1 MYINATGYYIPEE
14 RIDNAHFLDL
24 NGLSSEWIEKRTG
37 IKTRSRAR
45 AEENVNTMSLEAV
58 KSAAPKLNYDI
69 SEVDLIVSASYS
81 PYDTV
86 VTAAHYIQHHYS
98 IENAKALYVSSACSS
113 FLNAIEIVEGYFA
126 MGKAS
131 KALILGADKNS
142 AYYNECDPQ
151 SGHLWGDAA
160 AAFFISKNKTKPV
173 EGRIIDV
180 YTCGLGNI
188 SKSTEAVHL
197 RPGHDGISMPEGRDV
212 FIHAC
217 QYMPENVLKLL
228 ERNGKTLD
236 DLNYFIGHQANIRIM
251 QNIAK
256 QLALPDEKILHNI
269 EELGNTGSVSA
280 ALVYAQNEEKFK
292 DGDTV
297 ALSVFGGGYSTG
309 ACLIK
314 FDNN

>member
-1 MYINATGYYIPEE
+1 MFINATGYYIPQE
-14 RIDNAHFLDL
+14 RIDNDHFLNL
-24 NGLSSEWIEKRTG
+24 NGLTSEWIEKRTG
-37 IKTRSRAR
+37 IKTRSRAQDD
-45 AEENVNTMSLEAV
+45 ENINTMSLEAV
-58 KSAAPKLNYDI
+58 KNALPKLNYDI

-86 VTAAHYIQHHYS
+86 VTASHYLQNNYS
-98 IENAKALYVSSACSS
+98 IADAKALYVSSACSS

-142 AYYNECDPQ
+142 AYYNETDPQ

-160 AAFFISKNKTKPV
+160 AAFFLSKEPTKPG
-173 EGRIIDV
+173 EARIIDV
-180 YTCGLGNI
+180 YTNGLGDI
-188 SKSTEAVHL
+188 GKSVEAVHL
-197 RPGHDGISMPEGRDV
+197 RPADTGITMPEGRDV

-217 QYMPENVLKLL
+217 QYMPDNVIKLL
-228 ERNGKTLD
+228 DRNGKSLD

-256 QLALPDEKILHNI
+256 QLSLPEEKVLHNI

-280 ALVYAQNEEKFK
+280 ALVYAQNEGLFK
-292 DGDTV
+292 AGDLV
-297 ALSVFGGGYSTG
+297 AMSVFGGGYSTG
-309 ACLIK
+309 ACLIQQ
-314 FDNN
+314 N